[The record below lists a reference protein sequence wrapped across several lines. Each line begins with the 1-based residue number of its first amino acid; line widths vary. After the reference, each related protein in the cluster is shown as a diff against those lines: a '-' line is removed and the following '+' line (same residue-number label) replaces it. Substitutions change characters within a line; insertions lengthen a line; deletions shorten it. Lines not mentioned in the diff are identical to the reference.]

1 MHFNA
6 KFAKEMHAEL
16 RRGNPYKLIT
26 SVSKRSLAILITAIY
41 AISLLW
47 LSSIWYNSYTSF
59 HFFDDLFEW
68 EYLDK
73 LGHFFASF
81 QLGLYFYK
89 TFGDQQN
96 LNPSLRKSWICFAGF
111 VLLLPIE
118 ILDGFSLN
126 YGASPAD
133 LVANWLGS
141 IFCYG
146 YVSYKII
153 TSLAP
158 KFSFHTTTFYLLRPE
173 MLGSSFIQQTLKDY
187 NGQTYWLS
195 VDVNRISNTNL
206 FPKWLS
212 LAVGYGAEGLLGGHD
227 NVWHTDSGET
237 KDYSNV
243 MRTKR
248 IFISIDLNASVLREK
263 NKLFSYLFAPFVLLK
278 FPAPA
283 IEINFEHGIVFHPI
297 YF

>member
-1 MHFNA
+1 MS
-6 KFAKEMHAEL
+6 L
-16 RRGNPYKLIT
+16 
-26 SVSKRSLAILITAIY
+26 SKKYIAFLFIAIY
-41 AISLLW
+41 VLGLLW
-47 LSSIWYNSYTSF
+47 LSSIWYNSFTTF

-73 LGHFFASF
+73 LGHFFTSF

-89 TFGDQQN
+89 TFGHQQN
-96 LNPSLRKSWICFAGF
+96 LDPSLRKRWICFAGF

-133 LVANWLGS
+133 LVANALGG

-146 YVSYKII
+146 YVSYRIF
-153 TSLAP
+153 SSASP
-158 KFSFHTTTFYLLRPE
+158 KFSFHATALSVIRPE
-173 MLGSSFIQQTLKDY
+173 LLGSSFVQQIAKDY

-195 VDVNRISNTNL
+195 VDINGMFNTSL
-206 FPKWLS
+206 LPKWLT

-227 NVWHTDSGET
+227 NVWQTGSGET

-248 IFISIDLNASVLREK
+248 IFLSFDLNASVLREK
-263 NKLFSYLFAPFVLLK
+263 NKLLNYLFTPFVLLK
-278 FPAPA
+278 FPAPT
-283 IEINFEHGIVFHPI
+283 IEINFERGIIFHLI